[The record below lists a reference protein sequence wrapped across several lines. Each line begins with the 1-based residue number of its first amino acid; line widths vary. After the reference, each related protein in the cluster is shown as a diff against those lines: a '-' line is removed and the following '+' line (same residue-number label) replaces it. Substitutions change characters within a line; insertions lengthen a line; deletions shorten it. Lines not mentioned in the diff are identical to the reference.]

1 MTRKQTRMQIRI
13 SEALR
18 DKARAVANEKGL
30 TLSELVITLLGTA
43 GDKKLKSL
51 AEQELKERPKPGR
64 PWDK

>member
-18 DKARAVANEKGL
+18 DKAKAVANEKGL
-30 TLSELVITLLGTA
+30 TLSELVITLLGNA

-51 AEQELKERPKPGR
+51 TEQELKERPKPGR